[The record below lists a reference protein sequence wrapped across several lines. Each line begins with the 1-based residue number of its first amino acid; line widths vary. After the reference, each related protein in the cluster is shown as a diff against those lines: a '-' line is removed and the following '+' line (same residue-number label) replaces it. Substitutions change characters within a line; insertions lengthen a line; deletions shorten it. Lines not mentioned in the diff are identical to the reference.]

1 MESALR
7 ASGRFKRQDQSV
19 SALLNEGVGAFFGLA
34 HGWSPSWIEA
44 TDLNENVTRSSLGS
58 VALNIADLAEHAID
72 AVPDRVAL
80 ISGDEQLTYAQLEE
94 KANRLAHYLIDQGVK
109 KDDKVGLY
117 CRNRI
122 EIVIAMLGIVK
133 AGAILVNV
141 NFRYVEGEL
150 KYLFENSDMVALVHE
165 RRYADRVA
173 NVLPETPNV
182 KTILAVEDGS
192 DDDFQR
198 YGGVEFYSA
207 LEQGSPD
214 RDFGERSADD
224 IYLLYTG
231 GTTGFPK
238 GVMWRHEDIYRVLF
252 GGTDFATGEFVKDE
266 YDLAKAAAEN
276 PPMIRYPIPPMIHGA
291 TQSAT
296 WMSLFS
302 GQTMVLAPEFDADEV
317 WQTIEKHKVNLLF
330 FTGDAMAR
338 PLLDALTKLHDG
350 GHEPDLSSL
359 FLLAS
364 TAALFST
371 SIKEKF
377 LELLPNRVITDS
389 IGSSETGFGGTSIV
403 AKGQSHTGGPRVTID
418 HRTVVLD
425 EDGNEVK
432 PGSGVRGMIAK
443 KGNIPVGYYKDEKKT
458 AETFKT
464 FNGVRYA
471 IPGDYAE
478 VDEDGSVTML
488 GRGSQSINSGG
499 EKIYPEEVEAAL
511 KGHPDVFDALGGRCA
526 RRALRQLRRRRRA
539 PPPRHQPVAG
549 RTRHVR
555 APGDR
560 GIQSAAQGLVGR
572 RDPPDTGRQARL
584 PVGQGHHRGAAR
596 RRRARQPCGNRNL
609 MRTELCDR
617 FGIDYPIFVF
627 TPSEKVAAAVSKAGG
642 LGVLGC
648 VRFNE
653 ADDLENVLCWMDE
666 NTDGKPYGVDIVM
679 PAKVPQEGS
688 AVDIDKLIPQS
699 HRDFVTKT
707 LADLGVPPLPD
718 DEERNEGVLGWLHSV
733 ARSHVEVALQAS
745 DQADRQRARLAA
757 RRTSSTRRTRPAC
770 RWPRWRAAP
779 STRSATSRTASTSWW
794 RRATRPAATPVR
806 SVRWCCGRK
815 SLTRLAVRR
824 PCWRRAASAPAG
836 RWPPRWRSARKASG
850 WARRSSRPPNTT
862 SATASRAAC
871 RRFRRRCCGP
881 TPATRC
887 AAGSTPASP
896 RAC

>member
-1 MESALR
+1 M
-7 ASGRFKRQDQSV
+7 
-19 SALLNEGVGAFFGLA
+19 
-34 HGWSPSWIEA
+34 
-44 TDLNENVTRSSLGS
+44 
-58 VALNIADLAEHAID
+58 ALNIADLAEHAID

-182 KTILAVEDGS
+182 KTILSVEDGS
-192 DDDFQR
+192 DDDYQR
-198 YGGVEFYSA
+198 YGGVEFYA
-207 LEQGSPD
+207 AIEQGSPD

-276 PPMIRYPIPPMIHGA
+276 PAMIRYPIPPMIHGA

-302 GQTMVLAPEFDADEV
+302 GQTTVLAPEFDADEV
-317 WQTIEKHKVNLLF
+317 WQTIEKYKVNLLF

-338 PLLDALTKLHDG
+338 PLLDALTKLHDSG
-350 GHEPDLSSL
+350 NEPDLSSL

-511 KGHPDVFDALGGRCA
+511 KGHPDVFDAL
-526 RRALRQLRRRRRA
+526 
-539 PPPRHQPVAG
+539 V
-549 RTRHVR
+549 
-555 APGDR
+555 
-560 GIQSAAQGLVGR
+560 VGV
-572 RDPPDTGRQARL
+572 PD
-584 PVGQGHHRGAAR
+584 
-596 RRRARQPCGNRNL
+596 
-609 MRTELCDR
+609 ER
-617 FGIDYPIFVF
+617 FGNC
-627 TPSEKVAAAVSKAGG
+627 VAAVVHCRPGTNPSLAELDTFVRNEIAGYKVPRKVWWVDEIHRTPAG
-642 LGVLGC
+642 KPDY
-648 VRFNE
+648 RWAKDTTE
-653 ADDLENVLCWMDE
+653 DRPADDAHANHVG
-666 NTDGKPYGVDIVM
+666 T
-679 PAKVPQEGS
+679 
-688 AVDIDKLIPQS
+688 QS
-699 HRDFVTKT
+699 
-707 LADLGVPPLPD
+707 
-718 DEERNEGVLGWLHSV
+718 
-733 ARSHVEVALQAS
+733 
-745 DQADRQRARLAA
+745 
-757 RRTSSTRRTRPAC
+757 
-770 RWPRWRAAP
+770 
-779 STRSATSRTASTSWW
+779 
-794 RRATRPAATPVR
+794 
-806 SVRWCCGRK
+806 
-815 SLTRLAVRR
+815 
-824 PCWRRAASAPAG
+824 
-836 RWPPRWRSARKASG
+836 
-850 WARRSSRPPNTT
+850 
-862 SATASRAAC
+862 
-871 RRFRRRCCGP
+871 
-881 TPATRC
+881 
-887 AAGSTPASP
+887 
-896 RAC
+896 

>member
-1 MESALR
+1 
-7 ASGRFKRQDQSV
+7 
-19 SALLNEGVGAFFGLA
+19 
-34 HGWSPSWIEA
+34 
-44 TDLNENVTRSSLGS
+44 

-80 ISGDEQLTYAQLEE
+80 ICGDEQITYAQLEE

-173 NVLPETPNV
+173 NVLPETRHV
-182 KTILAVEDGS
+182 KTILVVEDGS
-192 DDDFQR
+192 DDDYQR

-207 LEQGSPD
+207 VAQGSPE

-252 GGTDFATGEFVKDE
+252 GGTDFATGEPIADE
-266 YDLAKAAAEN
+266 YELAKQAAAN

-302 GQTMVLAPEFDADEV
+302 GQTTVLAPEFDPDEV
-317 WQTIEKHKVNLLF
+317 WRAIHEHKVNLLF

-338 PLLDALTKLHDG
+338 PLLDALLTHQEKG
-350 GHEPDLSSL
+350 NEYDLSSL

-418 HRTVVLD
+418 KTTVVLD
-425 EDGNEVK
+425 EDGSEVK
-432 PGSGVRGMIAK
+432 PGSGVRGIIAK
-443 KGNIPVGYYKDEKKT
+443 KGHIPVGYYKDEKKT
-458 AETFKT
+458 AETFRT
-464 FNGVRYA
+464 YNGVRYA

-478 VDEDGSVTML
+478 VEADGSVTML

-511 KGHPDVFDALGGRCA
+511 KGHPDVFDAL
-526 RRALRQLRRRRRA
+526 
-539 PPPRHQPVAG
+539 V
-549 RTRHVR
+549 
-555 APGDR
+555 
-560 GIQSAAQGLVGR
+560 VGV
-572 RDPPDTGRQARL
+572 PD
-584 PVGQGHHRGAAR
+584 
-596 RRRARQPCGNRNL
+596 
-609 MRTELCDR
+609 DR
-617 FGIDYPIFVF
+617 FGQC
-627 TPSEKVAAAVSKAGG
+627 VAAVVHRRPGTNTTLAELDTFVRQEIAGYKVPRKVWWVDEIHRTPAG
-642 LGVLGC
+642 KPDY
-648 VRFNE
+648 RWAKDQTE
-653 ADDLENVLCWMDE
+653 ERPADDAHANHV
-666 NTDGKPYGVDIVM
+666 G
-679 PAKVPQEGS
+679 AK
-688 AVDIDKLIPQS
+688 
-699 HRDFVTKT
+699 T
-707 LADLGVPPLPD
+707 
-718 DEERNEGVLGWLHSV
+718 
-733 ARSHVEVALQAS
+733 
-745 DQADRQRARLAA
+745 
-757 RRTSSTRRTRPAC
+757 
-770 RWPRWRAAP
+770 
-779 STRSATSRTASTSWW
+779 
-794 RRATRPAATPVR
+794 
-806 SVRWCCGRK
+806 
-815 SLTRLAVRR
+815 
-824 PCWRRAASAPAG
+824 
-836 RWPPRWRSARKASG
+836 
-850 WARRSSRPPNTT
+850 
-862 SATASRAAC
+862 
-871 RRFRRRCCGP
+871 
-881 TPATRC
+881 
-887 AAGSTPASP
+887 
-896 RAC
+896 